1 MVLDGGRALV
11 ISAPARALGVQPG
24 MRAGGIAA
32 LAPGAI
38 LLDRDPRREQELLNA
53 AVLALYRF
61 TPEIAHEDGG
71 LLLDVGASL
80 TLFGGAPKLSRL
92 VRSCLAA
99 LGIRSVIGAA
109 PTAAGA
115 WLLAR
120 RPRTEQR
127 PLARRCMLLERLQ
140 RELDAIACAV
150 LPAAQPHQT
159 WLLGVGAQT
168 LGALRRLPRAGLIR
182 RTSTQLADA
191 LDRAYGDRVELFR
204 WLTIP
209 ATFAAHIETH
219 ERVEHAEALFDG
231 ASRLILQMTGW
242 LTAMHLAVS
251 SVTLLLEHERGR
263 TAIMPSV
270 IEIMLAEAVWKAD
283 HLLRLLR
290 ERLAKTELTAPVIG
304 LRLRADQ
311 LVDLVPTN
319 GALFPEPGGSPTD
332 LLRLTE
338 LLAARLG
345 HDNVLAPAPAAD
357 HRPELCNVWRPAAI
371 KQPKLPDDGGEL
383 LRPFWLLK
391 QPIKLLMR
399 DDRPYYGSPLTLI
412 RGPERIEAGWW
423 NDDTAARDYYVGQGA
438 DAACYWIFQERGG
451 DMQWFL
457 HGLFA

>member
-1 MVLDGGRALV
+1 MLDGGRALTV
-11 ISAPARALGVQPG
+11 SAQARALGAQPG
-24 MRAGGIAA
+24 MRAGGILA

-38 LLDRDPRREQELLNA
+38 VLDRDPQREQDLLNA

-80 TLFGGAPKLSRL
+80 TLFGGAARLSRL
-92 VRSCLAA
+92 VHSCLAA
-99 LGIRSVIGAA
+99 LGLRAVIGAA

-120 RPRTEQR
+120 RPRTTQR
-127 PLARRCMLLERLQ
+127 PLVRRCLVLERLQ
-140 RELDAIACAV
+140 RELDTMPCAV
-150 LPAAQPHQT
+150 LPAAQPHHA
-159 WLLGVGAQT
+159 WLSGVGAQT

-191 LDRAYGDRVELFR
+191 LDRAYGDRVEMFR

-219 ERVEHAEALFDG
+219 ERVEHADALFDG
-231 ASRLILQMTGW
+231 ASSLILQMTGW
-242 LTAMHLAVS
+242 LTAVHLAVS
-251 SVTLLLEHERGR
+251 SITLSLEHERGR
-263 TAIMPSV
+263 TAIEPTV
-270 IEIMLAEAVWKAD
+270 IEITLAEAVWKPD
-283 HLLRLLR
+283 HLLRMLR
-290 ERLAKTELTAPVIG
+290 ERLAKTELAAPVIG
-304 LRLRADQ
+304 LRLEAGR
-311 LVDLVPTN
+311 LVDLVPSN
-319 GALFPEPGGSPTD
+319 GSLFPEPGGSPAD

-345 HDNVLAPAPAAD
+345 PDNVLAPAAAAD
-357 HRPELCNVWRPAAI
+357 HRPEVCNAWRPAAA
-371 KQPKLPDDGGEL
+371 KLSKLPDDEEDL
-383 LRPFWLLK
+383 QRPFWLLK

-423 NDDTAARDYYVGQGA
+423 NDDTAARDYYIGQGK